1 MKLYKSPYN
10 KIVKSKK
17 YGYLLFAGNTGTIK
31 SIRLMDEFCFEY
43 DSVMFIL
50 KNCKS
55 YVFSKKSFLQKKA
68 YSVMFWEKSIDLFDL
83 ICVAKNLQLS
93 KKKQKSL
100 KITLQYKRILV

>member
-55 YVFSKKSFLQKKA
+55 YVFSKKVFFKRK
-68 YSVMFWEKSIDLFDL
+68 L
-83 ICVAKNLQLS
+83 IVSCFEKNLLTYLTLYVW
-93 KKKQKSL
+93 QKICS
-100 KITLQYKRILV
+100 

>member
-10 KIVKSKK
+10 KIVKSQK

-31 SIRLMDEFCFEY
+31 PINLMDEFCFEY

-55 YVFSKKSFLQKKA
+55 YFFPKKSFLQKKA
-68 YSVMFWEKSIDLFDL
+68 YSVMF
-83 ICVAKNLQLS
+83 
-93 KKKQKSL
+93 
-100 KITLQYKRILV
+100 

>member
-10 KIVKSKK
+10 KIVKSVK

-31 SIRLMDEFCFEY
+31 PISLMEFCFEY

-55 YVFSKKSFLQKKA
+55 YFFSKKSFLQKKA
-68 YSVMFWEKSIDLFDL
+68 
-83 ICVAKNLQLS
+83 
-93 KKKQKSL
+93 
-100 KITLQYKRILV
+100 